1 MSTREY
7 MLGNVAI
14 ARGIVEGGAQVIS
27 GYPGTPS
34 SEIIDTLSGMDERNF
49 YVEWSVNEKVAME
62 VAAGAAWSGVRS
74 VVTMKHVG
82 LNVAADPLM
91 TLAYTGVK
99 GGMVIIVADDPSC
112 HSSQNEQDTR
122 KYADLS
128 LVPCLDPS
136 TIQEA
141 KDMIP
146 YAFELSEKFEIPV
159 IFRPTTRISHG
170 KSDVGSGEVV
180 ENRPIAHFEKLI
192 DRWVMLPKNARVRH
206 PHLLGIQ
213 ENITK
218 ELESSKWN
226 ELTLNNVS
234 GQKFGIIASGIAS
247 VYTKEAILNLGI
259 DVSFLKVGTFPVP
272 QGLIRDMLEHVET
285 VLVIEELEPVV
296 EEKVR
301 IIANE
306 TGSCTGIIGKTGD
319 FVPRVGELNV
329 ELCEAAITNAFG
341 TGEKTK
347 LAESAVD
354 VEEMVDVANVVGVE
368 EMGDAANMAN
378 MADIELP
385 LRPPAM
391 CPGCSHR
398 AVYYAMKKVFGN
410 DAVYPSDI
418 GCYTLGVQSGTVE
431 TTLCMGSSITLASG
445 IYHAG
450 ESRPI
455 CCSIGDSTF
464 FHTGMN
470 GLMNAVYNKANI
482 TVTILDNRVTAMTGH
497 QPNPGMGKTATGENT
512 VDISIKDLCRGL
524 GAEFVEV
531 VDAYDC
537 KATEEVF
544 KRAKEYNGTSVVIA
558 EQACV
563 IDARRAGIRLK
574 PYVIDQDKCT
584 GCKECVKFGCPAI
597 EFDPENKHAKIT
609 ALCTGCGVCA
619 RICKFNAISEVG
631 K

>member
-7 MLGNVAI
+7 MLGNIAI

-34 SEIIDTLSGMDERNF
+34 SEIIDTLARMDERKF
-49 YVEWSVNEKVAME
+49 YVEWSVNEKVALE

-99 GGMVIIVADDPSC
+99 GGMIIIVADDPSC

-122 KYADLS
+122 KYADFS

-170 KSDVGSGEVV
+170 KSDVEPGEVV
-180 ENRPIAHFEKLI
+180 ENRPLAHFEKLI

-206 PHLLGIQ
+206 SHLLGIQ
-213 ENITK
+213 DSISK
-218 ELESSKWN
+218 ELEGSQWN
-226 ELTLNNVS
+226 ELTISNGS
-234 GQKFGIIASGIAS
+234 EKIGIIASGIAS
-247 VYTKEAILNLGI
+247 VYTKEAIQNLGI
-259 DVSFLKVGTFPVP
+259 DVSFLKISTYPVP
-272 QGLIRDMLEHVET
+272 QSLIKKMLEHADT
-285 VLVIEELEPVV
+285 ILVIEELEPVV
-296 EEKVR
+296 EDRVK

-306 TGSCTGIIGKTGD
+306 VGLNTRIIGKTGD
-319 FVPRVGELNV
+319 LVSRTGELNV
-329 ELCEAAITNAFG
+329 ELCKNAIANAFG
-341 TGEKTK
+341 IQGKFKTK
-347 LAESAVD
+347 SAMIATENIADSKMD
-354 VEEMVDVANVVGVE
+354 VEGAI
-368 EMGDAANMAN
+368 
-378 MADIELP
+378 DIELP

-398 AVYYAMKKVFGN
+398 AVYNAMKKVFGN

-464 FHTGMN
+464 FHTGIN

-497 QPNPGMGKTATGENT
+497 QPNPGMGETATGEPT
-512 VDISIKDLCRGL
+512 VEISIEKLCHGL

-531 VDAYDC
+531 VDAYDR
-537 KATEEVF
+537 KATEDVF

-563 IDARRAGIRLK
+563 INARRMGIKHK
-574 PYVIDQDKCT
+574 PYVIDVGKCT
-584 GCKECVKFGCPAI
+584 GCKQCVKFGCPAI
-597 EFDPENKHAKIT
+597 EFDAKGKHSKIT

-619 RICKFNAISEVG
+619 QICKFDAISEVG

>member
-1 MSTREY
+1 MNTREY

-34 SEIIDTLSGMDERNF
+34 SEIIDTLSRMDERNF

-91 TLAYTGVK
+91 TLAYTGIK

-122 KYADLS
+122 KYADFS
-128 LVPCLDPS
+128 LIPCLDPS

-146 YAFELSEKFEIPV
+146 YAFKLSEKFEIPV

-170 KSDVGSGEVV
+170 KSDIEPGEVV
-180 ENRPIAHFEKLI
+180 EDRPPAHFEKLL

-213 ENITK
+213 ESIAK
-218 ELESSKWN
+218 ELEGSQWN
-226 ELTLNNVS
+226 ELSINNDS
-234 GQKFGIIASGIAS
+234 ESRIGIIASGIAS
-247 VYTKEAILNLGI
+247 VYAKEAILNLGV
-259 DVSFLKVGTFPVP
+259 DVSFLKIGTYPVP
-272 QGLIRDMLEHVET
+272 QGLIKDMLERVET

-296 EEKVR
+296 EDRVR

-306 TGSCTGIIGKTGD
+306 TGSNVRIIGKTGD
-319 FVPRVGELNV
+319 FVPRIGELNV
-329 ELCEAAITNAFG
+329 ELCEDAIANAFG
-341 TGEKTK
+341 MHEKTK

-354 VEEMVDVANVVGVE
+354 VGKMADVA
-368 EMGDAANMAN
+368 DMAS
-378 MADIELP
+378 IELP

-398 AVYYAMKKVFGN
+398 SVYYAMKKVFGN

-497 QPNPGMGKTATGENT
+497 QPNPGMGKTATGEPT
-512 VDISIKDLCRGL
+512 VDISIENLCRGL

-531 VDAYDC
+531 VDAYDR

-544 KRAKEYNGTSVVIA
+544 KRAKEYVGTSVVIA

-563 IDARRAGIRLK
+563 INARRAGIRLK
-574 PYVIDQDKCT
+574 SYVIDVEKCT
-584 GCKECVKFGCPAI
+584 GCKQCVKFGCPAI
-597 EFDPENKHAKIT
+597 EFDNVGKHAKIT

-619 RICKFNAISEVG
+619 QICKFDAISEVE

>member
-14 ARGIVEGGAQVIS
+14 AQGIVEGGAQVIS

-34 SEIIDTLSGMDERNF
+34 SEIIDTLSRMDDRNF

-62 VAAGAAWSGVRS
+62 VAAGAAWTGVRS
-74 VVTMKHVG
+74 VVIMKHVG

-112 HSSQNEQDTR
+112 HSSQNEQDSR
-122 KYADLS
+122 KYADFS

-141 KDMIP
+141 KDIIP
-146 YAFELSEKFEIPV
+146 YAFELSEKFGIPI
-159 IFRPTTRISHG
+159 IFRTTTRISHG
-170 KSDVGSGEVV
+170 KSDVKPGEVV
-180 ENRPIAHFEKLI
+180 ENRPMARFEKLV

-206 PHLLGIQ
+206 LHLLNIQ
-213 ENITK
+213 DSIAS
-218 ELESSKWN
+218 ELEKSPWN
-226 ELTLNNVS
+226 ELTINNDPQSKIGV
-234 GQKFGIIASGIAS
+234 IASGIAS
-247 VYTKEAILNLGI
+247 VYAKEAILNIGL
-259 DVSFLKVGTFPVP
+259 DASFLKIGTYPVP
-272 QGLIRDMLEHVET
+272 KGLIKKILEHAET

-296 EEKVR
+296 EDRVK

-306 TGSCTGIIGKTGD
+306 IGSDARIIGKTGD
-319 FVPRVGELNV
+319 FVPRIGELNV
-329 ELCEAAITNAFG
+329 ELCEYAIVNAFG
-341 TGEKTK
+341 ITEKPNM
-347 LAESAVD
+347 AAS
-354 VEEMVDVANVVGVE
+354 MVDV
-368 EMGDAANMAN
+368 GDLVNI
-378 MADIELP
+378 ADIELP

-450 ESRPI
+450 EPRPI

-482 TVTILDNRVTAMTGH
+482 TVTILDNRITAMTGH
-497 QPNPGMGKTATGENT
+497 QPNPGMGKTATGDTT
-512 VDISIKDLCRGL
+512 VDISIKKLCQGL
-524 GAEFVEV
+524 GAKFVEV
-531 VDAYDC
+531 VDAYDY

-544 KRAKEYNGTSVVIA
+544 KRAKEYVGTSVVIA

-574 PYVIDQDKCT
+574 PYMIDVGKCT
-584 GCKECVKFGCPAI
+584 GCKQCVKFGCPAI
-597 EFDPENKHAKIT
+597 EFDTKSKHAKIT
-609 ALCTGCGVCA
+609 ALCTGCGVCVH
-619 RICKFNAISEVG
+619 ICKFGAISVVEQ
-631 K
+631 